1 MSEETTQ
8 AQEEQNEN
16 TIHFS
21 LLYPL
26 TLGGIDRRLA
36 ALILMSSGIL
46 YIVFRSL
53 IIFVPIILFY
63 LTLRS
68 FYKKDMFILD
78 VYKQFIFVKKKYYK

>member
-1 MSEETTQ
+1 MDEETKN
-8 AQEEQNEN
+8 AEGQNEN

-26 TLGGIDRRLA
+26 TLGGIDKRLA
-36 ALILMSSGIL
+36 ALILMAAGIL
-46 YIVFRSL
+46 YIVFRSYV
-53 IIFVPIILFY
+53 IFLPIILFY

>member
-1 MSEETTQ
+1 MG
-8 AQEEQNEN
+8 EEQNENNNNEN

-26 TLGGIDRRLA
+26 TLGGIDKRLA
-36 ALILMSSGIL
+36 ALILMSAGIL
-46 YIVFRSL
+46 YIVFRSYV
-53 IIFVPIILFY
+53 IFLPIILFY

>member
-1 MSEETTQ
+1 MG
-8 AQEEQNEN
+8 EEQNEN
-16 TIHFS
+16 NNNENAIHFS

-26 TLGGIDRRLA
+26 TLGGIDKRLA
-36 ALILMSSGIL
+36 ALILMSAGIL
-46 YIVFRSL
+46 YIVFRSYV
-53 IIFVPIILFY
+53 IFLPIILFY

>member
-1 MSEETTQ
+1 MDEETKN
-8 AQEEQNEN
+8 AEEQNEN

-26 TLGGIDRRLA
+26 TLGGIDKRLA
-36 ALILMSSGIL
+36 ALILMSAGIL
-46 YIVFRSL
+46 YIVFRSYV
-53 IIFVPIILFY
+53 IFVPIILFY
-63 LTLRS
+63 LTLKS